1 MALEPPLR
9 WGDEALMSPPFISC
23 TLIGYRRCISSW
35 HICILPLFRTQRK
48 GLKMARNF
56 KTPKKARTTYKVYDA
71 YDRVVA
77 EFMPG
82 QDGVTEVLIQQL
94 HAADDDEYDANRRKV
109 YHIPVHYMAY
119 TSGDAE
125 EAEDRNSYL
134 ADEAADPSIIFE
146 KAFSRAE
153 FKREFRERWNRLSKE
168 QQWLVIRKANGE
180 TNVSIAAEQG
190 VSEAAIR
197 NQLKRIQKH
206 FMDIH

>member
-1 MALEPPLR
+1 
-9 WGDEALMSPPFISC
+9 
-23 TLIGYRRCISSW
+23 
-35 HICILPLFRTQRK
+35 
-48 GLKMARNF
+48 MARNF

-77 EFMPG
+77 EFVPG

-94 HAADDDEYDANRRKV
+94 HAADDDEFDANRREA

-134 ADEAADPSIIFE
+134 ADEAADTSIIFE
-146 KAFSRAE
+146 KAISRTE
-153 FKREFRERWNRLSKE
+153 FKCAFHEQWNRLTKE
-168 QQWLVIRKANGE
+168 QQRLVVRKASGE
-180 TNVSIAAEQG
+180 TNVAIAAEQG

-197 NQLKRIQKH
+197 KQLKRIQKH
-206 FMDIH
+206 FIDIH